1 MTIPNTDSPQRPRGQ
16 RIDCHRPGAVIP
28 ADYGYVFSYNLATR
42 MDGWPLPSL
51 GVNCELDRRR
61 TEKDADG
68 NVRVINGEHNADGQ
82 CCIIGL
88 RQVAHATFAAPYG
101 TTGKCS
107 ICGTRF
113 IYGDVWRHTGTGEY
127 LHVGHQCA
135 DKYALMADRSAW
147 ELANGR
153 ARAALAVE
161 IEKAQ
166 RAEER
171 KAFFA
176 DNPGLEEALK
186 GDHHILRDMAQ
197 RFEAR
202 RYLSPKQVEFA
213 LKLADEARNPRED
226 ERHVDAPTGRLT
238 FRGTVVS
245 LKARRNKYGIQHKLT
260 VKVHASAGSWL
271 AWGACPAAL
280 LRELS
285 DNPRGTEVE
294 ITATLKQGR
303 DPHFALMSRPSGC
316 IAQSVGMAHAS

>member
-1 MTIPNTDSPQRPRGQ
+1 M
-16 RIDCHRPGAVIP
+16 DCHRPGAVIP
-28 ADYGYVFSYNLATR
+28 ADYEYVFSYNLATR
-42 MDGWPLPSL
+42 MDGWPLPAL
-51 GVNCELDRRR
+51 GVNCEIDRRR

-68 NVRVINGEHNADGQ
+68 NVRVVNGQHNADGR
-82 CCIIGL
+82 CCILGL
-88 RQVAHATFAAPYG
+88 RQVAGATFAAPYG

-113 IYGDVWRHTGTGEY
+113 IYGDVWCHNVTGEY

-135 DKYALMADRSAW
+135 DKYSLMADRSAW

-171 KAFFA
+171 AAFFA
-176 DNPGLEEALK
+176 DHPGLENALK
-186 GDHHILRDMAQ
+186 GDHRILRDMAA

-202 RYLSPKQVEFA
+202 RYLSPKQVAFA
-213 LKLADEARNPRED
+213 LKLADEAGNPRED
-226 ERHVDAPTGRLT
+226 EQHVAAPTGRVT

-245 LKARRNKYGIQHKLT
+245 LKARDTQYGLQHKMT
-260 VKVHASAGSWL
+260 VKVQTSGGSWL
-271 AWGACPAAL
+271 AWGTCPAAL
-280 LRELS
+280 LRELP

-303 DPHFALMSRPSGC
+303 DPHFALMSRPSGS
-316 IAQSVGMAHAS
+316 IVAPVGMATAS